1 MKNKTAILTA
11 AALALGAITYADSD
25 GAAVN
30 NNASTASEAEKPAQ
44 SAPKQKA
51 EKGAPLPLFTI
62 DGVGGVVLTPIA
74 YLVNAGAEGTEIGL
88 PSFGATYVNVR
99 QKNVESFAVSETLFR
114 TVEVGYNASRFG
126 TGSLQSDVLQYAGA
140 NIDRND
146 VWLHTFNIR
155 ANVISENDFGS

>member
-62 DGVGGVVLTPIA
+62 DGVA
-74 YLVNAGAEGTEIGL
+74 AW
-88 PSFGATYVNVR
+88 F
-99 QKNVESFAVSETLFR
+99 
-114 TVEVGYNASRFG
+114 
-126 TGSLQSDVLQYAGA
+126 
-140 NIDRND
+140 
-146 VWLHTFNIR
+146 
-155 ANVISENDFGS
+155 